1 MLARKRLPRKLAA
14 DCGPT
19 AICETV
25 RVGVGWQKPIRIWR
39 ARTLGGPCG
48 EQLPPVA
55 TALPGRFKGETRTAT
70 IVEAQDLPAG
80 KAVEYAAKRICANYG
95 NVLGR
100 TTIPVERSSRNRR
113 CI

>member
-1 MLARKRLPRKLAA
+1 MTTKRHRKKMARDLPAL
-14 DCGPT
+14 GT
-19 AICETV
+19 
-25 RVGVGWQKPIRIWR
+25 
-39 ARTLGGPCG
+39 TL
-48 EQLPPVA
+48 
-55 TALPGRFKGETRTAT
+55 TGRFKGETRTAT